1 MDLFPLAHVLLKETE
16 SFESWEISDNF
27 VCTFYRVSRTK
38 VDFGEGGVIIRKM
51 KVAGVVMKE
60 EDKPA
65 AAAPKL
71 SNKDFEAL
79 FRR

>member
-1 MDLFPLAHVLLKETE
+1 MFLF
-16 SFESWEISDNF
+16 FESWETPDDS
-27 VCTFYRVSRTK
+27 VYTFYIVSRTK